1 LSNEGFDLRNSS
13 ATSGSGE
20 TFGGTIREA
29 AARRALGL
37 AAAMLMAAGL
47 AGCASISEQTARV
60 IFAAPAKFDDKNCL
74 EIENLITANRS
85 RQKDLEQL
93 MARADQ
99 APSGGFVNAIA
110 YQPDYVQVRGDLERL
125 AKAREDKQCV
135 VDSKFSSGR
144 AVF

>member
-1 LSNEGFDLRNSS
+1 MPGG
-13 ATSGSGE
+13 AKA
-20 TFGGTIREA
+20 FG
-29 AARRALGL
+29 RAVGL
-37 AAAMLMAAGL
+37 AMVVAMAAGL
-47 AGCASISEQTARV
+47 AGCASMSEQTARAV
-60 IFAAPAKFDDKNCL
+60 FAAPAKFDDKTCP
-74 EIENLITANRS
+74 EIDTLITSNRS

-110 YQPDYVQVRGDLERL
+110 YRPDYVQVRGDLERL
-125 AKAREDKQCV
+125 AKAREDKQCA

>member
-1 LSNEGFDLRNSS
+1 LTLRHLLASRRNDASFR
-13 ATSGSGE
+13 T
-20 TFGGTIREA
+20 TIRKA
-29 AARRALGL
+29 AAHRWLGL
-37 AAAMLMAAGL
+37 AAAMTMVAGL
-47 AGCASISEQTARV
+47 AGCASISEQTART
-60 IFAAPAKFDDKNCL
+60 IFAAPAKFDNKNCE
-74 EIENLITANRS
+74 EIEGLIANNRS

-110 YQPDYVQVRGDLERL
+110 YRPDYVQVRGDLERL
-125 AKAREDKQCV
+125 AKAREDKQCA